1 MTFRLYLPI
10 HRVTR
15 GARPVSTF
23 GPCLTRPTF
32 ISRLVATGTTARLT
46 LGGEHFLV
54 TFVPHV
60 VDRAFPA
67 GTPVYAMLHG
77 NGTLLVHG
85 TEGEDV
91 A

>member
-15 GARPVSTF
+15 GAHQVSTI
-23 GPCLTRPTF
+23 GPWLTRPTY

-46 LGGEHFLV
+46 LGGEHFIV

-67 GTPVYAMLHG
+67 GTPVHAALHG